1 MTVMDDVERRRFIDT
16 LRSDEQFRADV
27 RRELLTNE
35 LLEMPERMADLRRDL
50 AALTEITAEQGRQL
64 DAHGRQLE
72 AHGRQLEEHG
82 RQLAE
87 HGRQL
92 EAHGRQLEAHGRQL
106 EEHGRQLALI
116 IDVLAEQRQDINRLA
131 QEMAEQRQDIS
142 RLAQEMADQRTDFT
156 DLARSVVGY
165 MQRTVDVTE
174 RFESKLDLVRAEMS
188 SGFSTVHAR
197 IDQLAA
203 EVRDLGD
210 LGSP

>member
-87 HGRQL
+87 
-92 EAHGRQLEAHGRQL
+92 HGRQLEAHGRQL

>member
-64 DAHGRQLE
+64 D
-72 AHGRQLEEHG
+72 
-82 RQLAE
+82 
-87 HGRQL
+87 
-92 EAHGRQLEAHGRQL
+92 AHGRQLEAHGRQL

>member
-72 AHGRQLEEHG
+72 AHGRQLEE
-82 RQLAE
+82 
-87 HGRQL
+87 
-92 EAHGRQLEAHGRQL
+92 HGRQL